1 MFLIISFILLFL
13 AFFYKKDNY
22 ILNHFLFG
30 YFVIY
35 VFFNLYF
42 NCYSYLSINYHDMFY
57 LYFILFV
64 IIGFILFEIYRSIK
78 NKKLF
83 LIGSILYT
91 VLTIINI
98 FINTFTP
105 VWFVGIFLSVY
116 FGFLCYYIY
125 TLFCKVYK
133 SKSSLYSI
141 LSLVL
146 GIVFVLIGS
155 LI

>member
-13 AFFYKKDNY
+13 AFFNKKDNY

-64 IIGFILFEIYRSIK
+64 IIGFILFENMVESHLIHEYVA
-78 NKKLF
+78 LF
-83 LIGSILYT
+83 IS
-91 VLTIINI
+91 
-98 FINTFTP
+98 
-105 VWFVGIFLSVY
+105 
-116 FGFLCYYIY
+116 
-125 TLFCKVYK
+125 K
-133 SKSSLYSI
+133 SKFISFALIPFLAVIAEISDDFERI
-141 LSLVL
+141 
-146 GIVFVLIGS
+146 IGS
-155 LI
+155 L